1 MGIDWMI
8 AKEMAQAIP
17 PAYVAMHRDCMGTAD
32 RPGELEIS
40 RGGSRVRIP
49 PCTDTPVYAV
59 TMADDP
65 QAGSLTERI
74 GAACVLILALG
85 LLFIAVDSLTGGKLT
100 GRGCGCDDDGS
111 GS

>member
-1 MGIDWMI
+1 MVAVVAGST
-8 AKEMAQAIP
+8 
-17 PAYVAMHRDCMGTAD
+17 PAGH
-32 RPGELEIS
+32 PQ
-40 RGGSRVRIP
+40 
-49 PCTDTPVYAV
+49 PVYAV